1 MSPLSTESKPK
12 KPTKKAAEM
21 AAAEAE
27 REESTRREILDGLAK
42 KIENLFCTR
51 VNQRINKDGEWDTC
65 LRLYHAPL
73 VDGDNFYSDRPFE
86 AKPGRKR
93 PTPNIV
99 RTKCDTAI
107 SNSVSMQFAAD
118 DKNWDLFPPA
128 NVNDPLIS
136 EACRG
141 MEKEIQAQ
149 LDETNYPLEARKAIT
164 DRVILGTGI
173 LKGPVNTGE
182 MKVKYVK
189 QGDVWVPEV
198 REDYSPHVECV
209 RPWRFFPDMDVT
221 DFDESSDAIQ
231 YHPTTKIQL
240 SRYRKQKGFDS
251 EAISEILTSQGNLAT
266 PSDYNAQ
273 YLGGISARAW
283 ESAYMHKDRYAVLE
297 YHGPITYDEVDK
309 LGLCPTYTSPTQEYY
324 GEVWVCCGKVI
335 RMELENIEAQ
345 YRCPYYMSTWKK
357 DPRSPFGFGHP
368 LLLADAQRVVTES
381 YHMILDNASLTS
393 GPQVSMFQ
401 QYVQPVDNDY
411 TIRPNKIWLLNDPTV
426 SIKDAIN
433 FFTPTNVIPNI
444 MPVLTLAKAFGD
456 EESATTETAAGLGSP
471 DNVESATGQLIMK
484 QSSTTLLDF
493 LAEEW
498 DDQVTEP
505 LIRAMYAWNMQYNPK
520 EEIKGDYVVDV
531 KSSSEYKNKQMHI
544 RDLERLS
551 VEVQQNQ
558 QLALWINQPE
568 LQKARLALMH
578 LPSNKI
584 VRTQDEYNQAKA
596 ELDAQPNP
604 VIIDMQVKQ
613 AEAARADRELSLKE
627 QELAFQAQQAQQREA
642 WEHDEK
648 MGSNYARVQEAQA
661 QVIKARAEVEA
672 EVIKLA
678 AKDRQLAAQL
688 QQQAL
693 SQQNA
698 TDAKVFMH
706 SMTESRKAVEAQL
719 TASELAYAKTEGK
732 GI

>member
-1 MSPLSTESKPK
+1 MSPQATTSKPK
-12 KPTKKAAEM
+12 KLTKQEKLDAEQ
-21 AAAEAE
+21 EDIQ
-27 REESTRREILDGLAK
+27 RNEILTNLAK
-42 KIENLFCTR
+42 RVEDLFCTR

-73 VDGDNFYSDRPFE
+73 VDGDNYYSDRPFE

-99 RTKCDTAI
+99 RTKCDTAV
-107 SNSVSMQFAAD
+107 SNSASMQFAGD
-118 DKNWDLFPPA
+118 EKNWDLFPPA
-128 NVNDPLIS
+128 NVLDQAVAD
-136 EACRG
+136 ACRG
-141 MEKEIQAQ
+141 MEREIKAQ
-149 LDETNYPLEARKAIT
+149 LDATNYALEARKAIE
-164 DRVILGTGI
+164 DRVILGTGV

-189 QGDVWVPEV
+189 TGESWVPNV
-198 REDYSPHVECV
+198 VEDYSPTVKRV
-209 RPWRFFPDMDVT
+209 APWRFFPDMDVT
-221 DFDESSDAIQ
+221 TFEEGSDVIE
-231 YHPTTKIQL
+231 YHPMTAVDL
-240 SRYRKQKGFDS
+240 SRKRKQPGFDDG
-251 EAISEILTSQGNLAT
+251 AITEILTEQSLKT
-266 PSDYNAQ
+266 PSNYNSE
-273 YLGGISARAW
+273 YLGTIQSRAW
-283 ESAYMHKDRYAVLE
+283 ESAYMHKERYAVLE
-297 YHGPITYDEVDK
+297 YHGIVTYDEIDK
-309 LGLCPTYTSPTQEYY
+309 LGLCPTYDSPTKEYY
-324 GEVWVCCGKVI
+324 GEIWVCCGKVI

-368 LLLADAQRVVTES
+368 LLLADSQRVVTES

-411 TIRPNKIWLLNDPTV
+411 TIRPNKIWLLNDPSV
-426 SIKDAIN
+426 SIKDAIS
-433 FFTPTNVIPNI
+433 FFTPDNNIQSI
-444 MPVLTLAKAFGD
+444 MPVLALAKSFGD

-484 QSSTTLLDF
+484 HSSTTLLDY

-505 LIRAMYAWNMQYNPK
+505 LIRAMYAWNMQYSKN
-520 EEIKGDYVVDV
+520 EAIKGDYVVDV

-551 VEVQQNQ
+551 METQQNQ
-558 QLALWINQPE
+558 ALALWINQDE

-578 LPSNKI
+578 LPSNRI
-584 VRTQDEYNQAKA
+584 VRTEDEYKAALKQAQS
-596 ELDAQPNP
+596 QPNP
-604 VIIDMQVKQ
+604 AMVELQVQQ
-613 AEAARADRELSLKE
+613 AEAMRKDREIELKE
-627 QELAFQAQQAQQREA
+627 RELEFQQQQAQQREA
-642 WEHDEK
+642 WEHEEK

-661 QVIKARAEVEA
+661 QVIKARAEVES

-678 AKDRQLAAQL
+678 AKDRQLAQQL
-688 QQQAL
+688 QQQSL
-693 SQQNA
+693 SQQNSN
-698 TDAKVFMH
+698 DAKVFMH

-719 TASELAYAKTEGK
+719 KASELAYAEKNGK